1 MSRDAVAGKMGS
13 TENAI
18 HHTHRAACAATVW
31 VVLLVLAGCGKP
43 SDRASSRADRSEQ
56 ANAAQTEIER
66 GPVRVSVHVA
76 PHPARLSDE
85 PRLTLTLDYQR
96 GVTIQKPPFGEAMG
110 DFQIRDYRSPLP
122 ETKGD
127 REILRQVYTLEP
139 TRTGQ
144 LQIDPIAVTFTD
156 SRPDGDG
163 KQHTLETEAL
173 TIEVT
178 SIVADDAPSLD
189 DLQGLAGP
197 VQLPEPA
204 GTLPWWLLGG
214 IPLTL
219 LAIGVGWA
227 VWRRRRR
234 PPERQMTPR
243 ELAYLEL
250 DQLIRQKL
258 SDRDVKLFYVH
269 LTGIVRRF
277 IERTTGIHAAEQT
290 TEEFLREIGRG
301 QVFGRAERERLAAFL
316 ESADLVKFAA
326 LEPSARDIENTFL
339 RAKAF
344 LGLDTE
350 GGTG

>member
-1 MSRDAVAGKMGS
+1 MVF
-13 TENAI
+13 AI
-18 HHTHRAACAATVW
+18 SACGRRGERTNSPVEH
-31 VVLLVLAGCGKP
+31 GEP
-43 SDRASSRADRSEQ
+43 

-66 GPVRVSVHVA
+66 GPLRISVHVA

-96 GVTIQKPPFGEAMG
+96 GVTVEKPPFGEALG

-122 ETKGD
+122 ETRGE
-127 REILRQVYTLEP
+127 REILRQIYTLEP

-156 SRPDGDG
+156 TRPGGDG

-178 SIVADDAPSLD
+178 SIVADEAPSLD
-189 DLQGLAGP
+189 DLQGLTGP
-197 VQLPEPA
+197 IELPEPR
-204 GTLPWWLLGG
+204 GTWHWWLLGG
-214 IPLTL
+214 TL
-219 LAIGVGWA
+219 AALLVMGVGWS
-227 VWRRRRR
+227 VWRRRHTQ
-234 PPERQMTPR
+234 PERQLTPR

-250 DQLIRQKL
+250 EQLIEQRL
-258 SDRDVKLFYVH
+258 SERDVKLFYVH

-290 TEEFLREIGRG
+290 TEEFLREIGGG
-301 QVFGRAERERLAAFL
+301 QVFGHAERERLAAFL

-326 LEPSARDIENTFL
+326 LQPTAGDLEHTFQ

-350 GGTG
+350 GGDA